1 MQTLHI
7 AWLTTFTQD
16 LYLELSRLNHAVN
29 VLTQHSQT
37 ASPKPLPKE
46 KGRVLSDPRIHDHVL
61 STLRCQNIILK
72 AQVWCCCARRGI
84 AAVDIYD
91 SSEIYIMFF
100 FSHFSMSFPQYIYIF
115 STMQL
120 THSMAQLTYEQYM
133 RRANIEQLQKL
144 SQSVQSRPISDSP
157 RGDVVCHNSVIHPS
171 LISLVSYAKRPVNLR
186 VSAPIPCYK
195 ARG

>member
-1 MQTLHI
+1 MPEHHPQGSGTVLLCSPWNSSVI
-7 AWLTTFTQD
+7 ARF
-16 LYLELSRLNHAVN
+16 V
-29 VLTQHSQT
+29 HSM
-37 ASPKPLPKE
+37 L
-46 KGRVLSDPRIHDHVL
+46 
-61 STLRCQNIILK
+61 
-72 AQVWCCCARRGI
+72 